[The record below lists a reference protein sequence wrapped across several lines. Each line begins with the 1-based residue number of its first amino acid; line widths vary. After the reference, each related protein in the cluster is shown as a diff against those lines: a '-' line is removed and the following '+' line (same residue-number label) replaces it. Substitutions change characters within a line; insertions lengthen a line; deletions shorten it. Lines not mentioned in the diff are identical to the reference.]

1 MWKDAA
7 DRLALLELWAT
18 GSLKR
23 RKGQGDAWDELA
35 RLPWTRRTSRRDE
48 IILDEDHRT
57 DLEVLLDRSFP
68 RWRELLAELSRHD
81 LPPDLHGWKRLQQI
95 HRAKDLPETLPERLN
110 QRTATAAV
118 GDHSKA
124 TLGER
129 LRAALGPIEV
139 TRDGLIRIR
148 PNSGLR
154 IERAGEIW
162 SGEKLAGCLG
172 ELALTERALRD
183 GTVLTGVLPKALLL
197 VENVGFYIDVPI
209 PDGWMVAHVPGWN
222 TATIRMLLDALA
234 EVAVVHFG
242 DLDPNGVRIVAHLQE
257 LRSDLIWAVPDFW
270 EEQVSLRGL
279 RRDWPQ
285 DLDLTGAPPL
295 VQRLATAGIWLEQ
308 EPLALDPRVPGYLQ
322 DLIAVPSDAR
332 PPRIQRDMT
341 VEGKDTGGT
350 EHEY

>member
-7 DRLALLELWAT
+7 DQLALMELWAT
-18 GSLKR
+18 ASLKR

-48 IILDEDHRT
+48 IVLDDDHRG

-68 RWRELLAELSRHD
+68 GWRELLAELSRHD

-95 HRAKDLPETLPERLN
+95 HREADLPSALPDRLN

-124 TLGER
+124 ALSER

-148 PNSGLR
+148 PNPGLLV
-154 IERAGEIW
+154 ERAGETW

-183 GTVLTGVLPKALLL
+183 GTVLTGKLPKALLL
-197 VENVGFYIDVPI
+197 VENVGFYIDVPA
-209 PDGWMVAHVPGWN
+209 PVGWMVAHVPGWN
-222 TATIRMLLDALA
+222 TAMIQMLLEDL
-234 EVAVVHFG
+234 VAVPVIHFG

-257 LRSDLIWAVPDFW
+257 LRPDLIWAVPEFW
-270 EEQVSLRGL
+270 EEQIALRGL
-279 RRDWPQ
+279 IKAWPREL
-285 DLDLTGAPPL
+285 DLDGAPDL
-295 VQRLATAGIWLEQ
+295 VQRLANEGIWLEQ
-308 EPLALDPRVPGYLQ
+308 EALALDPRVPGYLE
-322 DLIAVPSDAR
+322 DLIA
-332 PPRIQRDMT
+332 Q
-341 VEGKDTGGT
+341 
-350 EHEY
+350 